1 MNRAKKFFVFDF
13 DGVICDSTDECMVT
27 SWNAWQRWNG
37 KNHFRTTLEEFTDR
51 EIDEFRP
58 LRYYVRGAGEYYILR
73 RLLSETN
80 IKLIRRYEDFE
91 IYQKQWTK
99 EVNQFKE
106 YIFRERSSLRERSLD
121 DWINLHQVYPEIID
135 LLHEISKID
144 AVYIATLKDYE
155 SVKLILAKYNVF
167 IPASKILHQAI
178 ISSKLQALDMIKDNE
193 KKEKTDIYLF
203 DDNINHL
210 IDPFTEGY
218 QVYQTTW
225 GNVPAD
231 FIDQATEKNVP
242 LIDFKGLKQ
251 LTSSIH

>member
-1 MNRAKKFFVFDF
+1 MNKAKKLFVFDF
-13 DGVICDSTDECMVT
+13 DGVVCDSTDECMVT

-37 KNHFRTTLEEFTDR
+37 KNNFRKTLEEFTDR

-80 IKLIRRYEDFE
+80 VKLIRSYEDFE
-91 IYQKQWTK
+91 IYQKKWT
-99 EVNQFKE
+99 ENVNQFKE
-106 YIFRERSSLRERSLD
+106 YIFTERNSLRKQSLD
-121 DWINLHQVYPEIID
+121 DWINLHQVYPEIIE
-135 LLHEISKID
+135 LLHQISK
-144 AVYIATLKDYE
+144 VGSFYIATLKDYE
-155 SVKLILAKYNVF
+155 SVKLILAKNNVF
-167 IPASKILHQAI
+167 VPASKILHQAI
-178 ISSKLQALDMIKDNE
+178 ISTKLQALDMIKDTE
-193 KKEKTDIYLF
+193 KIEKTDIYLF

-210 IDPFTEGY
+210 IEPFEEGY

-231 FIDQATEKNVP
+231 YIDQATQRNVP

-251 LTSSIH
+251 LTASIN